1 MALFTIST
9 DDPAEARKLFDAL
22 LGDARQESLPITAP
36 AKPARASAKKE
47 PEAAPPAPPANT
59 PVLVSHGAPAAAPPA
74 PLPAAPAAVVP
85 PPQPVAPVPVAP
97 PAPAPEPAGEAQ
109 PGWTLEHVNAQMAA
123 YAASPKADAER
134 CAAIFAKYGI
144 KRARECP
151 PQHWHSLYADL
162 AAEMEG

>member
-22 LGDARQESLPITAP
+22 LGDARQESLPIAAP
-36 AKPARASAKKE
+36 AKPARASAKRE
-47 PEAAPPAPPANT
+47 PEAAPPAPPAST

-85 PPQPVAPVPVAP
+85 PPQPAAPQPVAP

-123 YAASPKADAER
+123 YAASPKADADR